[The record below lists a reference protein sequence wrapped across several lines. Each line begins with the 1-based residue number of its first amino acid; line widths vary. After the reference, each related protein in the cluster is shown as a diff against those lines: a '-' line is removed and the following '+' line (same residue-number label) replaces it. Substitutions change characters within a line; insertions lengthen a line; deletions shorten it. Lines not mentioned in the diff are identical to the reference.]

1 MNRKPLNSDFFR
13 FGTGVKIVLDLDGS
27 IIQIK
32 RVGYGFYDHDI
43 FRIIH
48 IDYKNPG
55 VQEHQNEEQHE
66 IVIFDYF
73 SHLLAPTCCNIDII
87 EKVPLFPLLAFLYFY
102 WFCKKHAMPP
112 HGRICSAYLL
122 SSCFCLKLML

>member
-32 RVGYGFYDHDI
+32 RVGCGFYDHDI

-66 IVIFDYF
+66 IVIFDYS
-73 SHLLAPTCCNIDII
+73 SHLLTPTCCNIDSI
-87 EKVPLFPLLAFLYFY
+87 EKILLFPFSFPFFMFSVLARSIPCSLTGESALHTDYLVVF
-102 WFCKKHAMPP
+102 
-112 HGRICSAYLL
+112 ICN
-122 SSCFCLKLML
+122 